1 MATVM
6 NPKPDPVFY
15 YNGSIRVFSGLPTH
29 LDKTPLHYNKIKRF
43 SDIVIFLKEF
53 TDNS

>member
-15 YNGSIRVFSGLPTH
+15 YNGSIMVFSGLSAH
-29 LDKTPLHYNKIKRF
+29 LDKTPIHYNKIKRF
-43 SDIVIFLKEF
+43 SDIWIFRKEF
-53 TDNS
+53 IDNS